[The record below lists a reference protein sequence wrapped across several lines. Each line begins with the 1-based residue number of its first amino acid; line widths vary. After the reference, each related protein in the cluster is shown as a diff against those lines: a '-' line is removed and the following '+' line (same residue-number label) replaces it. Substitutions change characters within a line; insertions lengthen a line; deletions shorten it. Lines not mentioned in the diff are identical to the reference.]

1 MRQSLQLDGE
11 NYRLRTRVSEL
22 QEPDLMQR
30 MMEQVSDQREEL
42 QVGLWETISLARR
55 CARQD

>member
-42 QVGLWETISLARR
+42 QVGLWETTSLARR